1 MTFHNKKDLQNK
13 LEDNDLA
20 LVIRPLIE
28 RKKWN
33 GKVDLCAILMPNTND
48 ISDTDKEIIKDSLY
62 ALVACYHLLNTD
74 LDFAKRVNEEMLNLT
89 EEISDIVAG
98 KEGDEIHL
106 STWTKT
112 EGDVH

>member
-74 LDFAKRVNEEMLNLT
+74 
-89 EEISDIVAG
+89 IVAG
-98 KEGDEIHL
+98 KDGDEIHL